1 MRYTVLYN
9 ESINEVNSFV
19 GSDELH
25 SENGLTHNAREI
37 DTKEAQASLIYTLG
51 HLAWPIPNR

>member
-1 MRYTVLYN
+1 MSV
-9 ESINEVNSFV
+9 
-19 GSDELH
+19 ELH